1 MSLLE
6 VKDLHV
12 AYGQIEA
19 LKGVSLKVEQGEAVT
34 ILGANGAGKTTLMRS
49 LSGLLK
55 PASGSIHYDGKEISK
70 SRADTIVELGISQS
84 PEGRRVFGTLT
95 VEENLNL
102 GAYTRTAQ
110 EAAESRKQVYELFP
124 RLEERRLQLA
134 GTLSGGEQQMLA
146 IGRALMARPRL
157 LLLDEPSLGLAPII
171 VKGIFN
177 ALHDIRQSGVTILVV
192 EQNARMA
199 LKLADRGYVLEV
211 GKIVHEDAS
220 AALMAS
226 SEVQE
231 AYLGKG

>member
-1 MSLLE
+1 MSLLQ
-6 VKDLHV
+6 VKDLKV
-12 AYGQIEA
+12 AYGHIEA
-19 LKGVSLKVEQGEAVT
+19 LKGVSLQVDEGEAVT

-55 PASGSIHYDGKEISK
+55 PKSGSIIYDGKDITQT
-70 SRADTIVELGISQS
+70 RADAVVEMGIAQS

-95 VEENLNL
+95 VEENLML
-102 GAYTRTAQ
+102 GAYTRTKQ
-110 EAAESRKQVYELFP
+110 EALETRQQVYELFT
-124 RLEERRLQLA
+124 RLKERRQQFS

-171 VKGIFN
+171 VKNIFS
-177 ALHDIRQSGVTILVV
+177 ALADIRSSGVTILVV

-211 GKIVHEDAS
+211 GRMVHEDTAK
-220 AALMAS
+220 ALMAS
-226 SEVQE
+226 PEVQE
-231 AYLGKG
+231 AYLGKA